1 MITFTVACSSL
12 SVSAVSST
20 PAGQTILGI
29 WARASVA
36 CWVTMIIILE
46 TGVPSGVEVIHSTA
60 SLTSWMTVV
69 ALVVCEVLVI
79 VTAIETESYCVF
91 YVTNI
96 IVWACSTSVST
107 SGTKEVAW
115 FRSWFNGV
123 VV

>member
-1 MITFTVACSSL
+1 MITFTVACSCL

-46 TGVPSGVEVIHSTA
+46 TGVPSGGEVSLSTA

-69 ALVVCEVLVI
+69 TLVVCIVLVI
-79 VTAIETESYCVF
+79 VTSIETESCGIFGGV
-91 YVTNI
+91 VIKI
-96 IVWACSTSVST
+96 IIRASSTSICT
-107 SGTKEVAW
+107 ASGKEVAW
-115 FRSWFNGV
+115 F
-123 VV
+123 